1 MRYMFV
7 ISSIHD
13 YFLIFEIINVA
24 NNITTKH
31 PTPISDLIKQAFI
44 KFRKLPQTTSM

>member
-44 KFRKLPQTTSM
+44 KARKLPQTTSM